1 MLPSILGTYLLPTD
15 FVQASLNKIKYYY
28 HCEICSLLRILHLY
42 CRDELPLCAVILYL
56 IDHKKTLANYVE
68 AKVCPES
75 IE

>member
-15 FVQASLNKIKYYY
+15 FVQASLNKINYYY